1 MIAGEASGDLH
12 ASQVMAALRRHD
24 PAAEFVYLGG
34 EGMRAVSGIAPVID
48 YRDMAFMGF
57 SGLKVW

>member
-34 EGMRAVSGIAPVID
+34 DGMRRRAESLGGK
-48 YRDMAFMGF
+48 R
-57 SGLKVW
+57 L